1 MSTGYISG
9 FDGLPVL
16 GFAEAPLIVSQPT
29 VISST
34 SVTIFTNIANG
45 GDAASS
51 VRDLIV
57 SKAKLTNKLTESL
70 VKKYNSAFSEL
81 YKRTQQKVN
90 ELENELKYFR
100 DPGRQATQVIDFVPR
115 DAVVDD
121 EAKDLIMQ
129 ALLEGKSLADVMGE
143 EDILC

>member
-1 MSTGYISG
+1 MSTGCISG

-16 GFAEAPLIVSQPT
+16 AFADAPLVVIQPT

-34 SVTIFTNIANG
+34 TVSIFNAIATG
-45 GDAASS
+45 GDSS
-51 VRDLIV
+51 STVRDLIV

-70 VKKYNSAFSEL
+70 VKKYNSAFAEL
-81 YKRTQQKVN
+81 YKQTQQRVN

-143 EDILC
+143 GDMLC